1 MVAAGGSPAMMSF
14 QDRMLIRLLED
25 GFVEDLLD
33 QVGLDRLFAIS
44 RELDVG
50 EVKQL
55 AFDGLKR
62 RQIAM
67 PVFETLRATSSDE
80 RLLPSAER
88 WRGDREQPRQG
99 RLVWLDAFLEVQIKA
114 TIDPRT
120 ARLEQITAAD
130 LLTALGG
137 PQSLAELRTALD
149 ARYGTAVAAAAF
161 EALHITSFEEFR
173 RRGSRLLELRSG
185 PVAPFDPADPA
196 NARAYTLLVCL
207 VAADQLL
214 LAEVLRGAKL
224 GRSMLEHERQ
234 HRELF
239 EDGEVKRPYVF
250 VVLFPED
257 AAQGDLLP
265 GLSAAEVRERT
276 RALFAAEEMAAHF
289 TAD

>member
-1 MVAAGGSPAMMSF
+1 MMSF

-25 GFVEDLLD
+25 DFVEDLLD

-44 RELDVG
+44 RKLDVG

-67 PVFETLRATSSDE
+67 PVFETLRETTSDE
-80 RLLPSAER
+80 RLLPAAER
-88 WRGDREQPRQG
+88 WRGDREQPRHW
-99 RLVWLDAFLEVQIKA
+99 RLEWLDAFLEVQIKA

-120 ARLEQITAAD
+120 APLEQITAAD

-137 PQSLAELRTALD
+137 PQNLADLRTALT
-149 ARYGTAVAAAAF
+149 ARYSASVAAAAF
-161 EALHITSFEEFR
+161 EALRITSFEEFR

-196 NARAYTLLVCL
+196 NARSYTLLVCL

-214 LAEVLRGAKL
+214 LADVLRGAKL
-224 GRSMLEHERQ
+224 GRSVLEHERQ

-239 EDGEVKRPYVF
+239 EDGEVTRPYVF
-250 VVLFPED
+250 VVLFPVG
-257 AAQGDLLP
+257 AAQGDQVP